1 MRDGIGHDEIRPEE
15 IRSNEVKK
23 RSKFW
28 IEIKD
33 RN

>member
-1 MRDGIGHDEIRPEE
+1 MRDEIGYDEISSDE
-15 IRSNEVKK
+15 IRSNEIKK

>member
-1 MRDGIGHDEIRPEE
+1 MRDGIGCNEIRSEE
-15 IRSNEVKK
+15 IRGNEIKK
-23 RSKFW
+23 RSKLG

>member
-1 MRDGIGHDEIRPEE
+1 MRDGIGYDEIRPEE
-15 IRSNEVKK
+15 IRSNEIKK
-23 RSKFW
+23 RSKLG

>member
-1 MRDGIGHDEIRPEE
+1 MRDEIGYDEISSDEIRTNE
-15 IRSNEVKK
+15 IKK
-23 RSKFW
+23 RSKLG